1 VDSPQ
6 PADPGPRRPG
16 LLDRIAGAVRPTY
29 GVQRELG
36 RGTTATV
43 FLADDRKHGRRV
55 AVKVLDPLAAGGFGV
70 DRFLDEIRIAAR
82 LAHPHILPV
91 LDSGVADGV
100 PYYVMPFV
108 EGETLR
114 GLLDR
119 EGLLSVDATV
129 RWAAEIAGALDYAHA
144 AGIVHRDVK
153 PENILLLEH
162 HAVLADFGVA
172 RAVSAGAGGEGA
184 ATGANRMVGTLAYMS
199 PEQAGSDVS
208 VDGRTDQFAL
218 AVVVY
223 EMLCG
228 KVPFA
233 ATSAVASIA
242 RRLVGSPPSV
252 RAHRPDLPAALDA
265 ALGRALSAEP
275 AHRFDTVGAF
285 VAALG
290 GPGRAAVPDVAV
302 DANLPSIAVLP
313 FANGSGDPEMAYFSE
328 GITDEIVAALSK
340 VRQLRV
346 AARSS
351 SYALYKESADART
364 FGERLGVR
372 TILEGSVRRAG
383 PRVRVSAHL
392 VSTESGYQLWSDQ
405 YDRTLDDVF
414 AIQDDIARAI
424 VRTLEVRLLGD
435 AQRPLVVS
443 TTRNQS
449 AYDAYLRGT
458 HANRSRTEAGLR
470 ASVDLFREALRIDP
484 ELGDAQV
491 GLADSLLLLA
501 VYGVAPPREV
511 MPAARAA
518 AEDAL
523 HRDPTRAEA
532 WVCLGSVLALYEH
545 DWPAADDA
553 FRRAVLLAPRSPS
566 AHQRYALDC
575 LVPRGE
581 LARALEMVET
591 ACSLD
596 PLSPVMRTSE
606 AMVRYFAGDL
616 EAARRAADAAAGLDR
631 YFAMAEYF
639 LGTIARDAGEPD
651 VAAEAFT
658 RAIALT
664 GGTPEMVAGLAQT
677 HAGAGRV
684 DEAEALR
691 AQLAASTRERFVSP
705 TLLAQVDAALGR
717 TTSAME
723 WLAEAVRQA
732 DPEVIY
738 LTARPVYRTLASDAG
753 YRALVE
759 QVGLAPASWSA
770 APGL

>member
-1 VDSPQ
+1 VVDPSQ
-6 PADPGPRRPG
+6 PADPGPRQPG
-16 LLDRIAGAVRPTY
+16 LLDRIAGALQPTY
-29 GVQRELG
+29 RIQRELG
-36 RGTTATV
+36 RGAAATV
-43 FLADDRKHGRRV
+43 FLADDRKHGRQV
-55 AVKVLDPLAAGGFGV
+55 AVKVLDPLATGGFSAE
-70 DRFLDEIRIAAR
+70 RFLGEIRIAAR

-100 PYYVMPFV
+100 PFYVMPYV

-119 EGLLSVDATV
+119 KGRLSVETTV
-129 RWAAEIAGALDYAHA
+129 RLAGEIADALDYANA

-153 PENILLLEH
+153 PENVLLLER
-162 HAVLADFGVA
+162 HAVVADFGVA
-172 RAVSAGAGGEGA
+172 HAASAAGAGGQGA
-184 ATGANRMVGTLAYMS
+184 TTGAGDMVGTLAYMS
-199 PEQAGSDVS
+199 PEQAGGDATI
-208 VDGRTDQFAL
+208 DGRADQFAL
-218 AVVVY
+218 AAVVY
-223 EMLCG
+223 EMLSG

-233 ATSAVASIA
+233 ATSPAASIA
-242 RRLVGSPPSV
+242 RRLFGSPPSV
-252 RAHRPDLPAALDA
+252 RAHRQDLPAALDQ

-275 AHRFDTVGAF
+275 ADRFATMGAF

-290 GPGRAAVPDVAV
+290 AKGHAAAPDVAV
-302 DANLPSIAVLP
+302 DGAELPSIAVLP

-328 GITDEIVAALSK
+328 GITDEIVAALGR

-351 SYALYKESADART
+351 SYALYRESADART
-364 FGERLGVR
+364 FGERLGVG

-392 VSTESGYQLWSDQ
+392 VSTESGYQIWSDQ

-424 VRTLEVRLLGD
+424 VRTLEVHLLGD

-443 TTRNQS
+443 TTRDQS

-501 VYGVAPPREV
+501 VYGVVPPREV

-532 WVCLGSVLALYEH
+532 WVCLGSVLALYTH

-553 FRRAVLLAPRSPS
+553 FRRALLLAPRSS
-566 AHQRYALDC
+566 SGYQRYALDC

-581 LARALEMVET
+581 FARALELVDT
-591 ACSLD
+591 ACTLD
-596 PLSPVMRTSE
+596 PLSPVMRASE
-606 AMVRYFAGDL
+606 SMVWYFAGDFEAAM
-616 EAARRAADAAAGLDR
+616 EAARAAAGLDR
-631 YFAMAEYF
+631 YFAMAEFF

-651 VAAEAFT
+651 VAVEALT

-664 GGTPEMVAGLAQT
+664 GGTPEMIAGLAQT
-677 HAGAGRV
+677 HAGVGRV
-684 DEAEALR
+684 AEAEALR
-691 AQLAASTRERFVSP
+691 AQLAASTTDRFVSP
-705 TLLAQVDAALGR
+705 MLFAQIDAALGR
-717 TTSAME
+717 SASALE
-723 WLAEAVRQA
+723 WLAEAERQA
-732 DPEVIY
+732 DSELIY
-738 LTARPVYRTLASDAG
+738 LAVRPVYRNLAAEVG
-753 YRALVE
+753 YRTLVE
-759 QVGLAPASWSA
+759 RIGLAPTR
-770 APGL
+770 